1 MERGPSAPFPIEKA
15 LRTNEGDVCIE
26 SDLYGVIAK
35 HA

>member
-1 MERGPSAPFPIEKA
+1 MERGLSAPFPIEKA
-15 LRTNEGDVCIE
+15 LKNNEGNICIE